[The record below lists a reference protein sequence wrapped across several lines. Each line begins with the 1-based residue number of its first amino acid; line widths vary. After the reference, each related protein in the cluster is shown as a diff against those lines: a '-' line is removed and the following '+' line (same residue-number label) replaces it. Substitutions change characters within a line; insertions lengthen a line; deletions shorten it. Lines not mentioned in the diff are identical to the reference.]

1 MKKTIILAATAVFLF
16 TGCLGGAEGKE
27 EWTALIF
34 PDKENTKRSKKFA
47 VYKTLEECR
56 EGSKNEL
63 SRLGLSDRGDYKCG
77 LNCKYHE
84 GMKLDICEKLVQ

>member
-1 MKKTIILAATAVFLF
+1 MKKTIILVATSVFIF
-16 TGCLGGAEGKE
+16 TGCLGGSDEKK
-27 EWTALIF
+27 EWTSLIF
-34 PDKENTKRSKKFA
+34 PDKDNSKRSKKFA
-47 VYKTLEECR
+47 VYKTLDECR

-77 LNCKYHE
+77 LNCEYHE